1 MICFEIHKTSF
12 ILIHINLHTEI
23 FFPILEKI
31 SLVILYYKCFVD
43 VHDIQIDTIFCFC
56 IFLKYHQKYVFNQT
70 PNDEKMNEMNFK
82 RTFFKV
88 CIYKNG

>member
-1 MICFEIHKTSF
+1 MICFEIYKTSF
-12 ILIHINLHTEI
+12 ILAHINLHTEI

-31 SLVILYYKCFVD
+31 SLVILYYKWS
-43 VHDIQIDTIFCFC
+43 DTIFCFC

-82 RTFFKV
+82 GTFFKV